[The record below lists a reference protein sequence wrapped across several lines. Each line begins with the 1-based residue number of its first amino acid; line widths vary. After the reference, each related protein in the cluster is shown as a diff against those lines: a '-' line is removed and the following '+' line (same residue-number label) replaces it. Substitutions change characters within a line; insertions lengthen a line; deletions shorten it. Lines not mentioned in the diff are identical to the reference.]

1 MTKQK
6 ELKPTDENF
15 LPVKYSLTQKQLA
28 QLSDDYDP
36 KLIPEAKI
44 KGDSGY
50 QLVHSKVMDITKVR
64 TNIEKIRKELKAE
77 SLAWG
82 KLVDGEAKRLTAI
95 VVELEKPWKD
105 LKTDLDEKEAREAE
119 EARIKEV
126 ERIREIEIKVSVI
139 QLATSNLVG
148 AGVAAL
154 KEVLELLSNTII
166 DDSYGEYAEAAQHH
180 KDAGIAKLNAAIA
193 EREIF
198 EKQRAELKVN
208 QDALAAAQKEIDK
221 KAEKAQKEIDEKA
234 AELEKIRLANE
245 VEAQRLKD
253 ETDKLVADEKQRKE
267 NLAQTEL
274 EEKQRK
280 EKERL
285 DAETKI
291 ERDAELYKRLPED
304 VKLRSYADAL
314 LALKEP
320 AINDAE
326 LKGVLQKA
334 LLAVGHI
341 AGDIYLETQGES
353 DVSANT

>member
-119 EARIKEV
+119 AARVKEV

-148 AGVAAL
+148 ANVTAL
-154 KEVLELLSNTII
+154 KEVLNLLSNTII

-198 EKQRAELKVN
+198 EGQQAKLKAD
-208 QDALAAAQKEIDK
+208 QEKLAAAQKETDDK
-221 KAEKAQKEIDEKA
+221 TAEQ
-234 AELEKIRLANE
+234 EKIRLANE

-253 ETDKLVADEKQRKE
+253 EADKQVADEKQRKE
-267 NLAQTEL
+267 DLAFAEL
-274 EEKQRK
+274 EETKRK
-280 EKERL
+280 EKERV
-285 DAETKI
+285 DAEAKV

-314 LALKEP
+314 LALEEP
-320 AINDAE
+320 TINDVE
-326 LKGVLQKA
+326 LKAVLQKA

-341 AGDIYLETQGES
+341 AGDIYLETQGE
-353 DVSANT
+353 